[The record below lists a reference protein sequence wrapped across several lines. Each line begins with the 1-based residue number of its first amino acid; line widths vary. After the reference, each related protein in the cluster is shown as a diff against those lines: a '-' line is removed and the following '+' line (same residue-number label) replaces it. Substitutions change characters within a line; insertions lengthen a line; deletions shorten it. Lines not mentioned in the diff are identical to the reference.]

1 MLNWDRVKS
10 EKELLI
16 REMLYGNVEE
26 VLKIHPKEELKRVFL
41 ENLHRFDPKNRAFWK
56 LALEVSDE
64 EIERRAKN
72 SLREGNFLRNL

>member
-10 EKELLI
+10 GKELLI
-16 REMLYGNVEE
+16 REMLYGNVED
-26 VLKIHPKEELKRVFL
+26 VLKNHPKEELKRVFL

-64 EIERRAKN
+64 EIEQRAKG
-72 SLREGNFLRNL
+72 SFRKGSFLRDL

>member
-1 MLNWDRVKS
+1 MLNWYGVKS

-26 VLKIHPKEELKRVFL
+26 VLRKHSRKKLKRVFL

-64 EIERRAKN
+64 EIEQKAKG
-72 SLREGNFLRNL
+72 SFKEGSFIRNL